1 MVSASK
7 AARQAKRAEE
17 GKDKKKTVASKVG
30 SKAASNNAS
39 TASSVNG
46 DETPPMMDGDGDPLP
61 NEDEPATTDEKMTKV
76 SKLTAQMDKHGL
88 SDRVT
93 TGVLASLAQSRD
105 VKITSASLVFHGK
118 VLITDTTLELNYGRR
133 YGLLGENGCGKST
146 LLKAIDKREYPIPE
160 HVDLYLLNEGA
171 PPSDLGALEWVVKE
185 AENEMERLDKLA
197 EEILE
202 KNGPEDPILEDLYER
217 METMDPSTFQT
228 RASLILTGLGFNKK
242 TIHKKTKDM
251 SGGWRMR
258 VALAKALFVKPSLL
272 LLDDPT
278 AHLDLEACV
287 WLEEYLKKWDRTLI
301 LVSHSMD
308 FLNGVCTNM
317 IDMRM
322 RQLIY
327 YGGNY
332 DTYMKTRS
340 EQETNQMKAYTKQ
353 QDEIQHIKK
362 FIASAGTYA
371 NLVRQ
376 AKSRQK
382 ILDKMEADGFIQPV
396 HQDRVFTFRFA
407 DVEKLPPPVLSFDDV
422 TFGYSGKPADNLYE
436 DLDLGVD
443 MDSRTALVGP
453 NGVGKSTLLRLMTG
467 KLSPV
472 SGTVQR
478 HTHLK
483 LGLYSQH
490 SAEQLDLTKSALDFV
505 RDKYSEKSQD
515 YQYWRQQLGR
525 YGLSGESQTALMG
538 TLSEGQKSRIVFA
551 LLAIDGP
558 NMLLLDEPTNGLD
571 IPTIDSLADAI
582 NVFSGGVVVVS
593 HDFRLL
599 DKIAKDIMVC
609 ENKTIKRWD
618 GTIGEYKNHL
628 RKKMVTMGQV

>member
-7 AARQAKRAEE
+7 AAREAKRAAE
-17 GKDKKKTVASKVG
+17 GKAPKKTAASRSKAG
-30 SKAASNNAS
+30 SKNAS
-39 TASSVNG
+39 GAN
-46 DETPPMMDGDGDPLP
+46 TPPTLDADGNAL
-61 NEDEPATTDEKMTKV
+61 EDDQPATSAQDLDTVK
-76 SKLTAQMDKHGL
+76 KLADQMDKHGL

-93 TGVLASLAQSRD
+93 TGVLSSLKQSRD
-105 VKITSASLVFHGK
+105 VKITATSLVFHGR
-118 VLITDTTLELNYGRR
+118 VLITDTVLELTYGRR

-146 LLKAIDKREYPIPE
+146 LLKAIDKREFPIPD
-160 HVDLYLLNEGA
+160 HVDIYLLNEGA
-171 PPSDLGALEWVVKE
+171 PPSDLGALEWVVRE
-185 AENEMERLDKLA
+185 AENEMERLDKQA
-197 EEILE
+197 EQILE
-202 KNGPEDPILEDLYER
+202 EEGPESPLLMDLYER
-217 METMDPSTFQT
+217 METMDPSTFST
-228 RASLILTGLGFNKK
+228 RASLILTGLGFNKQ

-258 VALAKALFVKPSLL
+258 VALGKALFVKPSLL

-287 WLEEYLKKWDRTLI
+287 WLEEYLKKWDRTLV

-317 IDMRM
+317 IDMRQ
-322 RQLIY
+322 RKLIY

-332 DTYMKTRS
+332 DSYSKTRS
-340 EQETNQMKAYTKQ
+340 EQETNQMKAYHKQ
-353 QDEIQHIKK
+353 QEEIVHIKK

-371 NLVRQ
+371 NLVKQ

-382 ILDKMEADGFIQPV
+382 ILDKMEADGFIQKV
-396 HQDRVFTFRFA
+396 EQDRVFTFRFA

-422 TFGYSGKPADNLYE
+422 TFSYSGKTEDDLYRN
-436 DLDLGVD
+436 LDLGVD

-467 KLSPV
+467 KLNPTGGQV
-472 SGTVQR
+472 SR

-483 LGLYSQH
+483 MGIYSQH
-490 SAEQLDLTKSALDFV
+490 SSEQLDLTKSALDFV
-505 RDKYSEKSQD
+505 RDKYSDKSQD
-515 YQYWRQQLGR
+515 YQYWRQQLGK
-525 YGLSGESQTALMG
+525 YGLSGDAQTALMG

-582 NVFSGGVVVVS
+582 NAFTGGVVVVS

-599 DKIAKDIMVC
+599 DKIAKDILVC
-609 ENKTIKRWD
+609 EKKTIHRWD
-618 GTIGEYKNHL
+618 GSIAEYKNHL
-628 RKKMVTMGQV
+628 RKKMVSTGAV

>member
-7 AARQAKRAEE
+7 AAREAKRAAE
-17 GKDKKKTVASKVG
+17 GKAPKKTAASRSKAG
-30 SKAASNNAS
+30 SKNAS
-39 TASSVNG
+39 GTATP
-46 DETPPMMDGDGDPLP
+46 DEPLLDADGNPLP
-61 NEDEPATTDEKMTKV
+61 DEEQAATSGKKLDEVKR
-76 SKLTAQMDKHGL
+76 LAEQMDKHGL

-93 TGVLASLAQSRD
+93 TGVLSSLKQSRD
-105 VKITSASLVFHGK
+105 VKITSVSLTFHGR
-118 VLITDTTLELNYGRR
+118 VLITDTTLELTYGRR

-146 LLKAIDKREYPIPE
+146 LLKAIDKREYPVPE
-160 HVDLYLLNEGA
+160 HVDIYLLNEGA
-171 PPSDLGALEWVVKE
+171 PPSELGALEWVVKE

-197 EEILE
+197 EQ
-202 KNGPEDPILEDLYER
+202 ILEDDGPESPLLMDIYEK
-217 METMDPSTFQT
+217 METMDPSTFST
-228 RASLILTGLGFNKK
+228 RASLILTGLGFNKV

-287 WLEEYLKKWDRTLI
+287 WLEEYLKKWDRTLV

-308 FLNGVCTNM
+308 FLNGVCSNM
-317 IDMRM
+317 IDMR
-322 RQLIY
+322 QKKLIY

-332 DTYMKTRS
+332 DSYAKTRS
-340 EQETNQMKAYTKQ
+340 EQEVNQMKAYQKQ
-353 QDEIQHIKK
+353 QDEIVHIKK

-396 HQDRVFTFRFA
+396 ETDRVFTFRFA
-407 DVEKLPPPVLSFDDV
+407 DVDKLPPPVLSFDDV
-422 TFGYSGKPADNLYE
+422 TFSYSGNSKDDLYRN
-436 DLDLGVD
+436 LDLGVD

-467 KLSPV
+467 KLSPTGGVV
-472 SGTVQR
+472 SR

-483 LGLYSQH
+483 MGVYSQH
-490 SAEQLDLTKSALDFV
+490 SSEQLDLTKSALDFV

-515 YQYWRQQLGR
+515 YQYWRQQLGK

-551 LLAIDGP
+551 LLAIDAP

-582 NVFSGGVVVVS
+582 MAFSGGVVVVS

-599 DKIAKDIMVC
+599 DKVAKDIMVC
-609 ENKTIKRWD
+609 EHQKITKWD
-618 GTIGEYKNHL
+618 GSIGDYKNYL
-628 RKKMVTMGQV
+628 RKKMISAGAV